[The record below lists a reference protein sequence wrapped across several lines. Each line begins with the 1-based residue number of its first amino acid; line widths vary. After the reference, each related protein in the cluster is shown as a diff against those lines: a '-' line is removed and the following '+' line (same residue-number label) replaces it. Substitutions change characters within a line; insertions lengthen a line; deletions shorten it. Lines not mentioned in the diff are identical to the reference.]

1 MKTREGIPEE
11 DVDMML
17 EGEPFYRNKKA
28 MHLKGRFSS
37 CLSRIT
43 FHQTAFYKSYFS
55 VFLSSKVHKDICNSN
70 LAPELT
76 LIFATQGGQHNTEVK
91 CR

>member
-17 EGEPFYRNKKA
+17 EGEPFYRNKKSIY
-28 MHLKGRFSS
+28 LKGRFSS

-43 FHQTAFYKSYFS
+43 FHQTPS
-55 VFLSSKVHKDICNSN
+55 HD
-70 LAPELT
+70 
-76 LIFATQGGQHNTEVK
+76 
-91 CR
+91 R